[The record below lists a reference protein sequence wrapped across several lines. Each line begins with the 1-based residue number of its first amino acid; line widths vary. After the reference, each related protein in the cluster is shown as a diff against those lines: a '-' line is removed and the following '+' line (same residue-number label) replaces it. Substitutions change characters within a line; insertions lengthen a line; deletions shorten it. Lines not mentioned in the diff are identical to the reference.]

1 VGGGGSTV
9 TGSGRRYT
17 VIAVSRYTKIAID
30 QATGRLK
37 FTVAKGHYGVFTC
50 DVQYGNKVVVVHY
63 TVKKSTS
70 APASCV
76 A

>member
-1 VGGGGSTV
+1 
-9 TGSGRRYT
+9 
-17 VIAVSRYTKIAID
+17 VSRYTKIAID